1 VKTSTAVTLA
11 IILLLLGFAFGALS
25 SPVKQYVYTTL
36 ILGETFKTTS
46 TTTTTIIHTVFV
58 STSVPGGRVEKVC
71 FSAVEDCSSLIVF
84 WISRAN
90 KSIHVMIYS
99 FTQDEIGEALAQA
112 VKRGIDVEIVFEESQ
127 LSKYSELERL
137 KEAGAEVYLDGN
149 PYTMHH
155 KVAVIDGVVVI
166 TGSYNWSKSAEERND
181 ENLVIL
187 LGENVAKLYESEF
200 QRVKSEAVAA

>member
-1 VKTSTAVTLA
+1 MKTSTAIALL
-11 IILLLLGFAFGALS
+11 ISFLILGYVFGALT

-36 ILGETFKTTS
+36 ILSETFKTTS
-46 TTTTTIIHTVFV
+46 TTTTTIIHTTSI
-58 STSVPGGRVEKVC
+58 STAIPENRVEKVC
-71 FSAVEDCSSLIVF
+71 FSAVEDCSSLIIF

-99 FTQDEIGEALAQA
+99 FTQDEIGKALAQA
-112 VKRGIDVEIVFEESQ
+112 VRRGVDVEVVFERSQ

-137 KEAGAEVYLDGN
+137 KEAGAEVYVDGN

-155 KVAVIDGVVVI
+155 KVAVIDDVVVI

-187 LGENVAKLYESEF
+187 FGDNVAELYEKEF

>member
-1 VKTSTAVTLA
+1 MKTSTTVTLA
-11 IILLLLGFAFGALS
+11 IVLLLLGFIFGALS
-25 SPVKQYVYTTL
+25 SPVKQYIYTTL
-36 ILGETFKTTS
+36 ILDETFKTTS
-46 TTTTTIIHTVFV
+46 TTTTTITHIV
-58 STSVPGGRVEKVC
+58 STSIPSDRVEEVC

-112 VKRGIDVEIVFEESQ
+112 VKRGIDVEVVFEKSQ
-127 LSKYSELERL
+127 LSEYSELERL
-137 KEAGAEVYLDGN
+137 KKAGAEVYLDGN

-155 KVAVIDGVVVI
+155 KVAVIDDVVVI
-166 TGSYNWSKSAEERND
+166 TGSYNWSMSAEERND

-187 LGENVAKLYESEF
+187 FGENIAKLYESEF